1 VVNLTIFEKTMDLGE
16 PLGGSNRS
24 SEPPGNEG
32 GVSTVPDAVFD
43 LDELAADLDDAT
55 DDQLAVAADLA

>member
-1 VVNLTIFEKTMDLGE
+1 MDLGE